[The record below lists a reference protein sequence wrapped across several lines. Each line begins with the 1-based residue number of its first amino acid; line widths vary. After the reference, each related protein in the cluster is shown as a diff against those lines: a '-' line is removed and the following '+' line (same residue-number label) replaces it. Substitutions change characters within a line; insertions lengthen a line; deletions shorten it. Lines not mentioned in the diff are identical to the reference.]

1 MTVRDAMMHMTGLG
15 WGGRR
20 TPFATAT
27 SPLTEGATGGM
38 AAALANPL
46 DADWT
51 LETLMERLAERPLR
65 FHPGTHWFYSVS
77 TDVCARLVEIISGQR
92 FDEYL
97 NEEIFEPLGMVDT
110 GFMVPDEKIDRFSAN
125 YGRARDKSLR
135 LLEDPLES
143 SYRKLRTFLSGGG
156 GLVSTSADYLRFAQ
170 MMCNGGELDGT
181 RILSR
186 KTMELMT
193 LNHLPGGG
201 QLRDFAEPGGYGEV
215 GFDGVGFGLTMA
227 VGLGPVANQTIGT
240 RGRVHVGRRR
250 VDDLLGRPGRR
261 AGRDLHDAAH
271 AFRHVQ
277 LPRTAED
284 ARVRRHRRLRTTVAT
299 GSAARVGLGRRLRA
313 RVRPVDRRVGTVVHQ
328 RPHVRSGDRIG
339 VWHLIGITHAEP
351 MAAHDEKHLAHAT
364 APALHGP
371 WTKRPFA
378 LSADLDAGETHLWA
392 PHVVVHDDRYWMF
405 YCGGGLDET
414 AYRIRLA
421 VSDDCWRWTRHAANP
436 LVVDGFHHARSDG
449 LAGRRSLGP
458 LLHGDHGAERRAV
471 RREGR
476 RVGRPPHVGRAA
488 HRVRRMHARERSAGR
503 RSRRSSSPATA
514 ATSCSSAPT
523 GA

>member
-1 MTVRDAMMHMTGLG
+1 MTARVLDTSRVDPNAAGFDESRLERISEHITNRYIDAGKLAGAQMVVARHGQVGYFRSFGQLDRERERAVPDDAIWRIFSMTKPITGVALMSLYERGKFQLSDPVARFIPAWAGLKVREVAADGTKSLVDPHRPMTVRDAMMHMTGLG

-110 GFMVPDEKIDRFSAN
+110 GFMVPDEKIDRFAAN

-240 RGRVHVGRRR
+240 
-250 VDDLLGRPGRR
+250 
-261 AGRDLHDAAH
+261 
-271 AFRHVQ
+271 
-277 LPRTAED
+277 
-284 ARVRRHRRLRTTVAT
+284 
-299 GSAARVGLGRRLRA
+299 
-313 RVRPVDRRVGTVVHQ
+313 
-328 RPHVRSGDRIG
+328 
-339 VWHLIGITHAEP
+339 
-351 MAAHDEKHLAHAT
+351 
-364 APALHGP
+364 
-371 WTKRPFA
+371 
-378 LSADLDAGETHLWA
+378 AGEFMWGGAASTTFWVDPAEELVA
-392 PHVVVHDDRYWMF
+392 IFMTQLMPSGTYNFRGQLKTLVYGAIDD
-405 YCGGGLDET
+405 
-414 AYRIRLA
+414 
-421 VSDDCWRWTRHAANP
+421 
-436 LVVDGFHHARSDG
+436 
-449 LAGRRSLGP
+449 
-458 LLHGDHGAERRAV
+458 
-471 RREGR
+471 
-476 RVGRPPHVGRAA
+476 
-488 HRVRRMHARERSAGR
+488 
-503 RSRRSSSPATA
+503 
-514 ATSCSSAPT
+514 
-523 GA
+523 